1 LPDDDNLDELASAP
15 ATWNVTIPTDDAS
28 IVRRRRALAPI
39 QVLTDIE
46 RNKSQYD
53 GEFWRNYDLFNIAL
67 AVIDQVALAMGISA
81 GRTWDE
87 TVDYAATQA
96 TRQVPT
102 AGRGEWMAVAERV
115 VVSLVTTDVETVPY
129 LVHTEEGPQWRA
141 QRFRLLYMHSGGED
155 GQEYL
160 RASEQAIN
168 IFVEA
173 LDLDIE
179 AAQIAN
185 EAQLSALI
193 ARGAVE
199 SAVQIARLARYQSI
213 QYQERVRRI
222 VADTLI
228 DPDTHD
234 WVGDVP
240 ELLNSAL
247 AHVRD
252 RLEAEAVLLD
262 AVAERRSRMDGPNRL
277 TAANQLIE
285 ILRECRHRHNE
296 LHGHLIGA
304 RSRLREALDD
314 RLARPSHAIHRANVS
329 SDLLN
334 PFLAQPMR
342 DSGVATARLLAH
354 VGGIAARWWPSMST
368 LTDELCA
375 PPRTPDLGEEFVD
388 PEFDDD
394 EMASWWEPYEAT
406 MKSMFDAIDE
416 PTRLSQLLA
425 RIEAV
430 AAAVTD
436 DDDEPLDSGLLVA
449 ATVHAAH
456 RAWATRLAGR
466 SVGDRVV
473 VAAPSGNDLDVFGVH
488 AADLILVPG
497 VVIAD
502 IDAPA
507 DNHENGG
514 LLAATAV
521 GTHTGEEASA

>member
-1 LPDDDNLDELASAP
+1 LRDDDLELNTAP

-67 AVIDQVALAMGISA
+67 AVIDQVALAMGISV

-87 TVDYAATQA
+87 TVDYAVTQA
-96 TRQVPT
+96 SRQAPG
-102 AGRGEWMAVAERV
+102 AGRTEWMAVAERV

-129 LVHTEEGPQWRA
+129 LTYTEAGPQWLA
-141 QRFRLLYMHSGGED
+141 QRFRLLYMHSGGGD
-155 GQEYL
+155 GAEYL

-185 EAQLSALI
+185 EAQLNALI
-193 ARGAVE
+193 ERGAVA

-228 DPDTHD
+228 DPDAHD
-234 WVGDVP
+234 WIGDVP
-240 ELLNSAL
+240 ALLDSAL
-247 AHVRD
+247 THVRD
-252 RLEAEAVLLD
+252 RLEAEDVLLE
-262 AVAERRSRMDGPNRL
+262 AVAERRSRMQDPGEV
-277 TAANQLIE
+277 TEANQLVE

-304 RSRLREALDD
+304 RSRLRDALDD
-314 RLARPSHAIHRANVS
+314 RFTRPPHATHRASLRSDLLIPFLARPISQSVDAA
-329 SDLLN
+329 
-334 PFLAQPMR
+334 
-342 DSGVATARLLAH
+342 ARLLAH
-354 VGGIAARWWPSMST
+354 VGGIAARWWPSLAT
-368 LTDELCA
+368 LTDDLCA
-375 PPRTPDLGEEFVD
+375 PARAPDLGEQFVD

-394 EMASWWEPYEAT
+394 DWAPWWEPYEAT
-406 MKSMFDAIDE
+406 VESIFEAIDE
-416 PTRLSQLLA
+416 PIRLSQLLA
-425 RIEAV
+425 RADGVASAV
-430 AAAVTD
+430 SDT
-436 DDDEPLDSGLLVA
+436 DDEPLDSRLLVA

-456 RAWATRLAGR
+456 RVWATRLAGR

-473 VAAPSGNDLDVFGVH
+473 VAAASGEGLDAYGVH
-488 AADLILVPG
+488 ACDLILVPG
-497 VVIAD
+497 VVTAD

-507 DNHENGG
+507 DSHISD
-514 LLAATAV
+514 AV
-521 GTHTGEEASA
+521 LDIDAPGIDSGEGAIA